1 MRDKIIRANY
11 AKLIVA
17 SCFAG
22 LFSAMLASVLKHIT
36 EYYEDHFFETI
47 RPYSWLFIVFPMIG
61 LLMIHFLRKY
71 AFRKKPN
78 KGIKEIYLTL
88 DTRRNELP
96 AYKIPSHFI
105 NGFLTVI
112 FGGST
117 GVEVS
122 TVVSTATIGAVTRQK
137 AGIANKYKAELIC
150 AGVAGGLTA
159 LFGSPLVGMLFALEV
174 IAKKVTKTILIS
186 TGVAVIIGYGWLF
199 LFHEHALFGL
209 NANPWKW
216 QAVPYMIG
224 MSVLAGVISVLY
236 TKVVIGIKHR
246 FAIMKND
253 YLRIGIGAAIVG
265 ISIFLFP
272 YLFGDSYHGVTH
284 MLKETGEI
292 TPSFTFALSLI
303 AIVVLKPIV
312 SSVTL
317 GAGGD
322 GGVFA
327 PSIVV
332 GAFLGVFV
340 ALTCNHFLHTQLIVT
355 NFVILGIAGV
365 LSGAIHAPFTSSSL
379 AMRISGSMILTFP
392 ILVASIVARYTAKKL
407 YPYTVYSYK
416 EQH

>member
-11 AKLIVA
+11 VKLIVA

-199 LFHEHALFGL
+199 LFQEHALFGL

-224 MSVLAGVISVLY
+224 MSVLAGVIAVFF
-236 TKVVIGIKHR
+236 TRIVIAIKHR
-246 FAIMKND
+246 FAVVKND
-253 YLRIGIGAAIVG
+253 YVRIGIGAGIVG

-272 YLFGDSYHGVTH
+272 HLFGDSYHGVADI
-284 MLKETGEI
+284 LKESG
-292 TPSFTFALSLI
+292 TPSFNLAMSLL
-303 AIVVLKPIV
+303 AIVILKPVI

-340 ALTCNHFLHTQLIVT
+340 AMTCNHFLHTQLIVT

-379 AMRISGSMILTFP
+379 AVRISGSMILTFP